1 MEKEQ
6 TNLDFV
12 QNEHEVLDFWKD
24 KKCFEKLVEQNKNG
38 KRYRF
43 LDGPMTANNSMGIH
57 HAWGR
62 TLKDTFIKYHAMKGE
77 SCQYQNGFDAQG
89 LWVEVEVEK
98 QLGFANKKDIENYGL
113 DNFTIACMDRVK
125 KYSGVITEQSKRL
138 GQWMDWDNSYF
149 TNSDENITS
158 IWHFLKKCNDM
169 GLLEKKYRVMNWCP
183 RCGTSLSEH
192 EMTDSYHDV
201 ECEAV
206 FCKLPIVGENAKML
220 VWTTTPWTLTSNVA
234 LAVNPDLVY
243 CYVKVKSD
251 SDLFVL
257 CKDVLKVLGDDAVEV
272 VKEVKGSELVGKTYE
287 TMFPYL
293 APQNFEHKV
302 VAWDQV
308 DATEGVGIVHIAPG
322 CGESDFELGE
332 SLGLPKICPIDEA
345 GIITSEFG
353 EFAGYNTNEVKDIVF
368 DKLREQNKLYKTH
381 KYKHRYAFC
390 WRCKT
395 DIVYKLVSGWYIK
408 SEPIRDK
415 LIEAAS
421 KVEWKPEHAGKR
433 MQDWLTNM
441 GDWNISR
448 KRFYGLPL
456 PFYICPKCGKLT
468 VIGSREELL
477 EKAVD
482 KDKVKNIPNLHRP
495 WIDEIKIKCDCG
507 EEVERITD
515 VGDCW
520 LDAGITPFSTKKYFT
535 DKEYFKQNFPSECVI
550 EMIEQVRLWFY
561 SLLFMSVVLE
571 GRAPYEKVMTYES
584 VVKEDGGR
592 FHKSGYMI
600 KFDEAAEIMGA
611 DTIRYLYASAPISNN
626 VRFGYS
632 LGDEV
637 KRKLLGFWNAYVF
650 YNTYASIDNPK
661 LDGYTPKFE
670 ELNITDKW
678 LLQRTSKFVQIAKNG
693 YDNYDLVPVVKEFE
707 TYVDDLTNWYIRIN
721 RRRFWKNSGEDQLNA
736 YYCLYNAIKTTCQV
750 MAPIIPFMT
759 ERVWQ
764 KLVRETEKGASE
776 SIHLSM
782 FPVAK
787 DYGFENLLDQ
797 TQKVRDVIYLAQRL
811 RAEHQVKV
819 KQPLSK
825 IFLKAENDYVE
836 AVKNFKQII
845 IDEIN
850 VKDIEFV
857 SEDGKFNNKSLI
869 LNFRKAGAVLKGDV
883 NKLKQ
888 YLLEADELVMNKL
901 VESVEAGK
909 EIQIEGFPTLTA
921 DMFEVK
927 HTPKEEFAIS
937 NLGNNLVVLDLEIS
951 PELEEEGKLR
961 ELIREL
967 QVARKEA
974 DFNIDDRIALVMEAK
989 GEIMA
994 QVIAKNLDA
1003 INEEVLCV
1011 SIKIEADAFKKELD
1025 FDGEKVVIKMNKT
1038 DR

>member
-1 MEKEQ
+1 MKKEQ
-6 TNLDFV
+6 PNLDFV
-12 QNEHEVLDFWKD
+12 KLEHQVLDFWNEN
-24 KKCFEKLVEQNKNG
+24 KCFDKLVEQNKDG

-62 TLKDTFIKYHAMKGE
+62 TLKDAFIKYHAMKGE

-98 QLGFANKKDIENYGL
+98 QLGFKNKKDIENYGL

-158 IWHFLKKCNDM
+158 IWYFLKKCNDM

-206 FCKLPIVGENAKML
+206 FCKLPLKDEKAKML

-234 LAVNPDLVY
+234 LAVNPELTY

-251 SDLFVL
+251 EDCLVL
-257 CKDVLKVLGDDAVEV
+257 CKDVLKLLGDDFVEV
-272 VKEVKGSELVGKTYE
+272 VKEVKGAELVGKTYE

-293 APQNFEHKV
+293 EPQKFEHKV
-302 VAWDQV
+302 VAWNLV
-308 DATEGVGIVHIAPG
+308 DATEGVGVVHIAPG

-332 SLGLPKICPIDEA
+332 ELGLPKINPIDDA
-345 GIITSEFG
+345 GVITSEFG
-353 EFAGYNTNEVKDIVF
+353 EFAGMDTNSVRDFVF
-368 DKLREQNKLYKTH
+368 EKLKEQNKLYKTH

-408 SEPIRDK
+408 TDPIRDK
-415 LIEAAS
+415 LIEAA
-421 KVEWKPEHAGKR
+421 KQVEWKPEHAGKR
-433 MQDWLTNM
+433 MLDWLSNM

-468 VIGSREELL
+468 VIGSKEELL

-482 KDKVKNIPNLHRP
+482 KEKVKNIPNLHRP
-495 WIDEIKIKCDCG
+495 WIDDIKIKCDCG

-535 DKEYFKQNFPSECVI
+535 DKEYFKNNFPSDCVI

-571 GRAPYEKVMTYES
+571 GRAPYQKVMTYES
-584 VVKEDGGR
+584 VIREDGGR

-600 KFDEAAEIMGA
+600 KFDEAAEKMGA

-626 VRFGYS
+626 VRFGYG

-637 KRKLLGFWNAYVF
+637 KRKLLGFWNAYIF

-661 LDGYTPKFE
+661 LEGYVPDFE
-670 ELNITDKW
+670 KLNVTDKW
-678 LLQRTSKFVQIAKNG
+678 LLERTNRFVEVATKSYES
-693 YDNYDLVPVVKEFE
+693 YDMSNIVKEFE
-707 TYVDDLTNWYIRIN
+707 QYVDELTNWYIRIN
-721 RRRFWKNSGEDQLNA
+721 RRRFWKNNGEDQLNV
-736 YYCLYNAIKTTCQV
+736 YYCLYNAIKTSCQI

-759 ERVWQ
+759 DYIWQ
-764 KLVRETEKGASE
+764 NLVRETEPNEAI
-776 SIHLSM
+776 SIHLSK
-782 FPVAK
+782 FPTAK
-787 DYGFENLLDQ
+787 QYGFKNLLDE
-797 TQKVRDVIYLAQRL
+797 TNKVRDLIYLAQKL
-811 RAEHQVKV
+811 RAEHQIKV

-825 IFLKAENDYVE
+825 MMLKVTDDYVS
-836 AVKNFKQII
+836 AVNDFEKII
-845 IDEIN
+845 KDELNI
-850 VKDIEFV
+850 KEIEFV
-857 SEDGKFNNKSLI
+857 KEDDRFNDQSLA

-883 NKLKQ
+883 NRLKQ
-888 YLLEADELVMNKL
+888 TLLDMNSEDMQKL
-901 VESVEAGK
+901 VEVVKNGQSVEIAT
-909 EIQIEGFPTLTA
+909 FPTLDA
-921 DMFEVK
+921 EMFEIK
-927 HTPKEEFAIS
+927 LTPKKEFAIA
-937 NLGNNLVVLDLEIS
+937 NLGNNLVVLDLEIT
-951 PELEEEGKLR
+951 PELEEEGRLR

-974 DFNIDDRIALVMEAK
+974 DFNIEDRITLNL
-989 GEIMA
+989 
-994 QVIAKNLDA
+994 IAKDGYMANIINKKLDVINL
-1003 INEEVLCV
+1003 EVLAV
-1011 SIKIEADAFKKELD
+1011 SNDEVVGGFEKELD
-1025 FDGEKVVIKMNKT
+1025 FDGEKVLIKMKRN
-1038 DR
+1038 

>member
-6 TNLDFV
+6 TSLDFV

-24 KKCFEKLVEQNKNG
+24 KNCFDKLVEKNKGG

-158 IWHFLKKCNDM
+158 IWHFLKKCNEM

-220 VWTTTPWTLTSNVA
+220 VWTTTPWTLPANVA
-234 LAVNPDLVY
+234 LAVNPELTY

-251 SDLFVL
+251 NDLLVL
-257 CKDVLKVLGDDAVEV
+257 CKDVLKVLGDDAVEI
-272 VKEVKGSELVGKTYE
+272 VKEVKGLELVGKTYE
-287 TMFPYL
+287 TMLPYL

-302 VAWDQV
+302 VAWDLV

-345 GIITSEFG
+345 GVITSEFG
-353 EFAGYNTNEVKDIVF
+353 EFAGYNTNDVKEIVF
-368 DKLREQNKLYKTH
+368 NKLKEQNKLYKTH

-408 SEPIRDK
+408 SDPIRQK
-415 LIEAAS
+415 LIDAAS
-421 KVEWKPEHAGKR
+421 SVEWKPEHAGKR

-456 PFYICPKCGKLT
+456 PFYVCPKCGKLT
-468 VIGSREELL
+468 VIGSKEELL
-477 EKAVD
+477 ERAVD
-482 KDKVKNIPNLHRP
+482 KSKVENIPNLHRP
-495 WIDEIKIKCDCG
+495 WIDDIKIKCDCG

-535 DKEYFKQNFPSECVI
+535 DKEYFKNNFPSECVI
-550 EMIEQVRLWFY
+550 EMIEQIRLWFY

-571 GRAPYEKVMTYES
+571 GKAPYEKVMTYES
-584 VVKEDGGR
+584 VIREDGGR

-600 KFDEAAEIMGA
+600 EFNEAAEKLGA
-611 DTIRYLYASAPISNN
+611 DAIRYLFASAPIQNN

-632 LGDEV
+632 LGDDV

-661 LDGYTPKFE
+661 LDGYKPDYDK
-670 ELNITDKW
+670 LNITDKW
-678 LLQRTSKFVQIAKNG
+678 LLERTASFVEIAKQ
-693 YDNYDLVPVVKEFE
+693 NYDSYDLTPIIKEFE
-707 TYVDDLTNWYIRIN
+707 LYVDDLTNWYIRIN
-721 RRRFWKNSGEDQLNA
+721 RRRFWKNSDVDQLNA
-736 YYCLYNAIKTTCQV
+736 YYSLYTALKTTCQV

-759 ERVWQ
+759 EHIWQ
-764 KLVRETEKGASE
+764 KLVRQTEKDVAE
-776 SIHLSM
+776 SIHQSV
-782 FPVAK
+782 FPEAK
-787 DYGFENLLDQ
+787 HFGNEVLLGE
-797 TQKVRDVIYLAQRL
+797 TQKVRDVIYLAQKL
-811 RAEHQVKV
+811 RAEHQIKV
-819 KQPLSK
+819 KQPLQK
-825 IFLKAENDYVE
+825 MLLKVTPDYIE
-836 AVKNFKQII
+836 AVNSFKQII
-845 IDEIN
+845 LDEIN
-850 VKDIEFV
+850 VKEIEFV
-857 SEDGKFNNKSLI
+857 EEDDKFNNQSLV

-883 NKLKQ
+883 NKLKAHLQ
-888 YLLEADELVMNKL
+888 EISEQEMNKL
-901 VESVEAGK
+901 VELVKAQKEVE
-909 EIQIEGFPTLTA
+909 IEGFPKLSY
-921 DMFEVK
+921 DMFEIK
-927 HTPKEEFAIS
+927 LTPKDEFAIA

-951 PELEEEGKLR
+951 QDLVNEGKLR
-961 ELIREL
+961 ELIREI

-974 DFNIDDRIALVMEAK
+974 NFNIDDRIVLCFETKSEAMQK
-989 GEIMA
+989 I
-994 QVIAKNLDA
+994 IADNLDT
-1003 INEEVLCV
+1003 INKEVLAV
-1011 SIKIEADAFKKELD
+1011 SNKADRYDFEKELD
-1025 FDGEKVVIKMNKT
+1025 FDDDKVVIKMAK
-1038 DR
+1038 

>member
-6 TNLDFV
+6 ANLDFI
-12 QNEHEVLDFWKD
+12 QMEHNVLDYWNQN
-24 KKCFEKLVEQNKNG
+24 KCFEKLVEQNKDG

-113 DNFTIACMDRVK
+113 DNFTLACMDRVR
-125 KYSGVITEQSKRL
+125 KYSDIITEQSKRL
-138 GQWMDWDNSYF
+138 GQWMDWENSYF

-158 IWHFLKKCNDM
+158 IWHFLKKCNEM

-206 FCKLPIVGENAKML
+206 FCKLPIKDENAKML

-234 LAVNPDLVY
+234 LAVNPELTY
-243 CYVKVKSD
+243 AYVKVKSD
-251 SDLFVL
+251 SDNLVL
-257 CKDVLKVLGDDAVEV
+257 CKDVLKCLGDDLVEV

-293 APQNFEHKV
+293 DPQKFEHKI
-302 VAWDQV
+302 VAWDLV
-308 DATEGVGIVHIAPG
+308 DATEGVGVVHIAPG

-332 SLGLPKICPIDEA
+332 SLGLPKISPIDDA
-345 GIITSEFG
+345 GVITSEFG
-353 EFAGYNTNEVKDIVF
+353 EFAGKDTNQVRDFVF
-368 DKLREQNKLYKTH
+368 EKLKEQNKLYKTH

-408 SEPIRDK
+408 SEPIRQK
-415 LIEAAS
+415 LIDAA
-421 KVEWKPEHAGKR
+421 KQVEWKPEHAGKR
-433 MQDWLTNM
+433 MQDWLSNM

-456 PFYICPKCGKLT
+456 PFYVCSKCGKLT
-468 VIGSREELL
+468 VVGSREELL

-482 KDKVKNIPNLHRP
+482 KEKVKNIPNLHRP
-495 WIDEIKIKCDCG
+495 WIDDIKIKCDCG

-550 EMIEQVRLWFY
+550 EMIEQIRLWFY

-571 GRAPYEKVMTYES
+571 GKAPYQKVMTYES
-584 VVKEDGGR
+584 VIREDGGR

-600 KFDEAAEIMGA
+600 KFDEAAEKMGA
-611 DTIRYLYASAPISNN
+611 DAIRYLYASAPISNN
-626 VRFGYS
+626 VRFGYN

-637 KRKLLGFWNAYVF
+637 KRKLLGFWNAYIF

-661 LDGYTPKFE
+661 LDGYTPDFE
-670 ELNITDKW
+670 KLNITDKW
-678 LLQRTSKFVQIAKNG
+678 LLERTAKFAEIATKN
-693 YDNYDLVPVVKEFE
+693 YDNYDLTPIVKEFE
-707 TYVDDLTNWYIRIN
+707 VYIDDLTNWYIRIN
-721 RRRFWKNSGEDQLNA
+721 RRRFWKNSGDDQLNA
-736 YYCLYNAIKTTCQV
+736 YYSLYTALKTTSQI

-759 ERVWQ
+759 EHIWQ
-764 KLVRETEKGASE
+764 KLVRETEKDEAL
-776 SIHLSM
+776 SIQLSS
-782 FPVAK
+782 FPTEK
-787 DYGFENLLDQ
+787 KYGFEKLLDQ
-797 TQKVRDVIYLAQRL
+797 TQKVRDIIYLVQRL

-825 IFLKAENDYVE
+825 MMLKVTPDYIDAVNDF
-836 AVKNFKQII
+836 AQII
-845 IDEIN
+845 TDELNI
-850 VKDIEFV
+850 KEIEFV
-857 SEDGKFNNKSLI
+857 EEDDKFNDQNLS

-883 NKLKQ
+883 NRLKQ
-888 YLLEADELVMNKL
+888 TLLDMKASDMNELVEKVKVGKA
-901 VESVEAGK
+901 VE
-909 EIQIEGFPTLTA
+909 IPTFPSLSS
-921 DMFEVK
+921 DMFEIK
-927 HTPKEEFAIS
+927 LTPKKEFAIS
-937 NLGNNLVVLDLEIS
+937 NLGNNLVVLDLEIT

-967 QVARKEA
+967 QIARKDA
-974 DFNIDDRIALVMEAK
+974 GFNIDDRITLNLVAK
-989 GEIMA
+989 GELM
-994 QVIAKNLDA
+994 QKVIAKNLDT
-1003 INEEVLCV
+1003 INSEVLAT
-1011 SIKIEADAFKKELD
+1011 SNDHIENGFERELD
-1025 FDGEKVVIKMNKT
+1025 YDDEKVIVKMKRN
-1038 DR
+1038 